1 MLGEILGLFNLSCPY
16 RATSVCTILE
26 KPTSLMRERKLK
38 RTKLKLFFF
47 LILLKGKQNVEGI
60 SQGASG
66 NVSSSDLGK

>member
-16 RATSVCTILE
+16 RATSVCTILG

-47 LILLKGKQNVEGI
+47 PNLT
-60 SQGASG
+60 
-66 NVSSSDLGK
+66 